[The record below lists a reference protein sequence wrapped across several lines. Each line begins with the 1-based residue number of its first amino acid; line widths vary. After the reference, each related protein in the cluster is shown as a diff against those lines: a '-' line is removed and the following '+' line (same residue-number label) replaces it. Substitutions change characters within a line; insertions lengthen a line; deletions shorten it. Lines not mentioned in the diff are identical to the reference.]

1 MKPGVRR
8 SNNKPD
14 RSAEQRLFARGYSR
28 VAGLDEAGRGAL
40 AGPVVAAA
48 VVLPENITFPWIDG
62 VRDSKLLNAR
72 QRETLF
78 AGMLDA
84 GIEIGLGIIPP
95 AVIDAINILNA
106 TRQAMQAALEQ
117 ISEPPDFVL
126 TDAVCLPRLR
136 TPQQNIIRGDRTCL
150 CIACASIAAK
160 VTRDRI
166 MCEMHS
172 EYPQYAFK
180 AHKGYGTGLHIRL
193 LKQHGACAI
202 HRLTFSPVRALGR
215 LL

>member
-1 MKPGVRR
+1 MKAGLKRGK
-8 SNNKPD
+8 NNPD
-14 RSAEQRLFARGYSR
+14 RSAEQRLFARGYR
-28 VAGLDEAGRGAL
+28 RLAGLDEAGRGAL

-48 VVLPENITFPWIDG
+48 VILPENITFPWMED
-62 VRDSKLLNAR
+62 VKDSKLLSAR
-72 QRETLF
+72 QRNILF
-78 AGMLDA
+78 SGMLDS
-84 GIEIGLGIIPP
+84 GIEIGLGIIAP
-95 AVIDAINILNA
+95 AVIDTVNILNA

-117 ISEPPDFVL
+117 ITEPPDFVL

-166 MCEMHS
+166 MCEMHA
-172 EYPQYAFK
+172 EYPHYGFK
-180 AHKGYGTGLHIRL
+180 AHKGYGTSQHL
-193 LKQHGACAI
+193 LMLQEHGACAI
-202 HRLTFSPVRALGR
+202 HRFTFSPVRALEM

>member
-1 MKPGVRR
+1 MKAATKKGK
-8 SNNKPD
+8 NNPD
-14 RSAEQRLFARGYSR
+14 RSAEQRLFARGYRR

-48 VVLPENITFPWIDG
+48 VILPEKITFPWIED
-62 VRDSKLLNAR
+62 VRDSKLLSAR
-72 QRETLF
+72 QREALF
-78 AGMLDA
+78 AVMQQS

-95 AVIDAINILNA
+95 AIIDAVNILNA

-117 ISEPPDFVL
+117 MAEPPDYVL

-166 MCEMHS
+166 MCEMHA
-172 EYPQYAFK
+172 EYPHYGFK
-180 AHKGYGTGLHIRL
+180 AHKGYGTSQHL
-193 LKQHGACAI
+193 LMLQAHGACAI
-202 HRLTFSPVRALGR
+202 HRLTFNPVRALGR

>member
-1 MKPGVRR
+1 MKAGTKKGK
-8 SNNKPD
+8 NTPD
-14 RSAEQRLFARGYSR
+14 RSAEQRWFARGYSR

-48 VVLPENITFPWIDG
+48 VILPENITFPWIED

-78 AGMLDA
+78 AVMLDA
-84 GIEIGLGIIPP
+84 GIEIGLGIISP
-95 AVIDAINILNA
+95 AVIDAVNILNA
-106 TRQAMQAALEQ
+106 TRQAMLAALEQ
-117 ISEPPDFVL
+117 ITEPPDFVL
-126 TDAVCLPRLR
+126 TDAVCLPRLL

-166 MCEMHS
+166 MCEMHA
-172 EYPQYAFK
+172 EYPQYGFK
-180 AHKGYGTGLHIRL
+180 AHKGYGTSQHL
-193 LKQHGACAI
+193 LMLEEHGACAI
-202 HRLTFSPVRALGR
+202 HRFTFSPVRALGR